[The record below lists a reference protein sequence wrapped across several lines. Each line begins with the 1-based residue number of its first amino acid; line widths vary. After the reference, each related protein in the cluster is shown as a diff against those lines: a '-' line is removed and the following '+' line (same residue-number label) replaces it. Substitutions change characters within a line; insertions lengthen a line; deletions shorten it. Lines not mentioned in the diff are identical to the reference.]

1 MLAQLQNLKNENY
14 GFIVVGKTGWDDEAL
29 YNAAIRGEDI
39 SGIIGLGGDLQN
51 LALSKKLQKK
61 LFHKKFDTKKKMAKK
76 VKNLENVVQAA
87 FDEYQRELD
96 AVNSSLAANVCEVG
110 TTKQEVERK
119 L

>member
-1 MLAQLQNLKNENY
+1 
-14 GFIVVGKTGWDDEAL
+14 
-29 YNAAIRGEDI
+29 
-39 SGIIGLGGDLQN
+39 
-51 LALSKKLQKK
+51 
-61 LFHKKFDTKKKMAKK
+61 MAKK